1 VRGRWPKCGGDEGSK
16 LDAGERRPSL
26 ADDADL
32 LASVTPMDGCTFG
45 GGQPSSIG
53 SALQH
58 SADSDRVPSER
69 FDCETPEV
77 ASAGQER
84 RATPWRSTLGE
95 FFRHLAHR
103 ITLIVG
109 SWQVFM
115 LAILLILVW
124 AASGPVFNFSD
135 TWQLVINTS
144 TTIVTFLLGILILLE
159 ANRSA
164 KESKVV
170 HDELI
175 RAVRGARNRLINID
189 EMTEAEVDQLEEGL
203 RLRAARESSRPH

>member
-1 VRGRWPKCGGDEGSK
+1 
-16 LDAGERRPSL
+16 
-26 ADDADL
+26 
-32 LASVTPMDGCTFG
+32 
-45 GGQPSSIG
+45 
-53 SALQH
+53 
-58 SADSDRVPSER
+58 
-69 FDCETPEV
+69 
-77 ASAGQER
+77 
-84 RATPWRSTLGE
+84 LGE

-124 AASGPVFNFSD
+124 AASGPIFNFSD
-135 TWQLVINTS
+135 TWQLVINTT

-170 HDELI
+170 HDELL
-175 RAVRGARNRLINID
+175 RAVTGARNRLINID
-189 EMTEAEVDQLEEGL
+189 EMTEAEVDHLEAEL
-203 RLRAARESSRPH
+203 RLRATRESSRPD

>member
-1 VRGRWPKCGGDEGSK
+1 LS
-16 LDAGERRPSL
+16 
-26 ADDADL
+26 
-32 LASVTPMDGCTFG
+32 
-45 GGQPSSIG
+45 
-53 SALQH
+53 
-58 SADSDRVPSER
+58 
-69 FDCETPEV
+69 
-77 ASAGQER
+77 
-84 RATPWRSTLGE
+84 E

-109 SWQVFM
+109 SWQVFL

-170 HDELI
+170 HDEMI
-175 RAVRGARNRLINID
+175 RAIAGARNQLINID
-189 EMTEAEVDQLEEGL
+189 EMTEAEVDQLEASL
-203 RLRAARESSRPH
+203 RVRAVGRPPSAADRELPRVGCV

>member
-1 VRGRWPKCGGDEGSK
+1 
-16 LDAGERRPSL
+16 
-26 ADDADL
+26 
-32 LASVTPMDGCTFG
+32 
-45 GGQPSSIG
+45 
-53 SALQH
+53 
-58 SADSDRVPSER
+58 
-69 FDCETPEV
+69 
-77 ASAGQER
+77 
-84 RATPWRSTLGE
+84 LGE
-95 FFRHLAHR
+95 FFRHVAHR

-115 LAILLILVW
+115 LAIGLILVW
-124 AASGPVFNFSD
+124 AVSGPIFNFSD

-175 RAVRGARNRLINID
+175 RAVTGARNRLINID
-189 EMTEAEVDQLEEGL
+189 EMSEAEVDQLEASL
-203 RLRAARESSRPH
+203 RLRGARRPAQRD